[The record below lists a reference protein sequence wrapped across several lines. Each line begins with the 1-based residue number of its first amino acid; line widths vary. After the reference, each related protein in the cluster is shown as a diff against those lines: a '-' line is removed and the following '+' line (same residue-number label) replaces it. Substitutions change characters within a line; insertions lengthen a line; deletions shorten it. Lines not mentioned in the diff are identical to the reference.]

1 MAHPLPQLQ
10 IELELRDVEEKD
22 EPKYREWS
30 NWRPLSDKP
39 LLSIKHPSDAF
50 KFVSDAPL

>member
-10 IELELRDVEEKD
+10 IELELTDVEEKD
-22 EPKYREWS
+22 EPKYRKRS
-30 NWRPLSDKP
+30 NWRPFLNKL
-39 LLSIKHPSDAF
+39 LLSIKDPFDAF

>member
-1 MAHPLPQLQ
+1 MAHPLPELQ

-22 EPKYREWS
+22 EPKYSKWS
-30 NWRPLSDKP
+30 NWRPLSDKL

-50 KFVSDAPL
+50 KFVSDAPF